1 MYGIFTVNSDDFR
14 QPKLCELLYGIFTVN
29 FDNFR
34 QSERYEQQ
42 YWPALKTSAATVPKV
57 KSSLESLKTDHGAE
71 VQGRIM
77 EKKVGSAT

>member
-1 MYGIFTVNSDDFR
+1 MYEIFTVNPNSFR
-14 QPKLCELLYGIFTVN
+14 KSEPYELLYEILTVN

-34 QSERYEQQ
+34 QSEHYELQC
-42 YWPALKTSAATVPKV
+42 WPASKASAASVPKV

>member
-1 MYGIFTVNSDDFR
+1 MYGM
-14 QPKLCELLYGIFTVN
+14 FTVN

-42 YWPALKTSAATVPKV
+42 YWPTLKASAATVPKV

>member
-1 MYGIFTVNSDDFR
+1 MYEISTVNSDNFR
-14 QPKLCELLYGIFTVN
+14 QPELYELLYGIFTVN

-42 YWPALKTSAATVPKV
+42 YWPALETSAATVPKV